1 MNIYYFK
8 TSSGRMPVQDYIN
21 DLPSADRV
29 QIAGDLQLIRDFGIM
44 NAPVVTRKLIEKL
57 WEIKTG
63 TKHQQRLFYCVMTGD
78 ALVLL
83 HACKKQKQGAQR
95 GDVDLA
101 HKRMKEVLP

>member
-1 MNIYYFK
+1 MNIYYYR

-21 DLPSADRV
+21 DLPNADKV
-29 QIAGDLQLIRDFGIM
+29 SIAGDLQLIRDFGIM
-44 NAPVVTRKLIEKL
+44 KAPVVTRKLIEKL

-83 HACKKQKQGAQR
+83 HACKKQKQGAQH

-101 HKRMKEVLP
+101 YKRMKEVLP